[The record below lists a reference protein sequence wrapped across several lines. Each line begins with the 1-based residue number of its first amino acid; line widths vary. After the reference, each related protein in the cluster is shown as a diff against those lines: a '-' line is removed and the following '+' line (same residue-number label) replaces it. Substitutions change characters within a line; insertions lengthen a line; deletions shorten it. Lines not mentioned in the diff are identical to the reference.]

1 MCLTEQYCIYCIC
14 VEHFGMANIKLG
26 ERVVVLKRG
35 SKACCYGRKEG
46 RHAVHLLLYLQ
57 GHCFGNWKVN
67 IQLQRH

>member
-1 MCLTEQYCIYCIC
+1 
-14 VEHFGMANIKLG
+14 MANIKLG